1 MKQDIE
7 RLKALIQQLIVRLG
21 NERATAAQLRNQL
34 EAKDAELARTKAQ
47 LNDMRRKLN
56 GILNQITSTPGGEDS
71 QS

>member
-34 EAKDAELARTKAQ
+34 EAKDAELARTRAQ

-71 QS
+71 RP

>member
-47 LNDMRRKLN
+47 LNEMRRKLN

-71 QS
+71 LS